1 MSAASE
7 LLERLLEGTDLTQ
20 PEAELLLGLLT
31 DGTAAPAMI
40 GRVLAALRATLADP
54 RGRWILCSA
63 HREAASER
71 ALSGL
76 AEGRL
81 RSIVIDRSFIDAEG
95 VRWVIDFKTS
105 VHEGAGLEEF
115 LDSEVQRYRGQLA
128 AYAAL
133 ARGLGA
139 QPVRAGLYFPLLGV
153 FRPM

>member
-1 MSAASE
+1 MPAAQ
-7 LLERLLEGTDLTQ
+7 LAFAT
-20 PEAELLLGLLT
+20 
-31 DGTAAPAMI
+31 

-105 VHEGAGLEEF
+105 THEGGRLEAF
-115 LDSEVQRYRGQLA
+115 LTRELERYRAQLEV
-128 AYAAL
+128 YRAL
-133 ARGLGA
+133 ARELGPE
-139 QPVRAGLYFPLLGV
+139 PVRAGLYFPLLGV
-153 FRPM
+153 FQEL